1 MTGHTTA
8 DSELCWSCCLCDDVS
23 QTCAMTD
30 SLSCICQDNTMM
42 GGRTTGTAE
51 LHAARLCCEVSLRFA
66 SEVSALWNQEA
77 KEWQ

>member
-1 MTGHTTA
+1 
-8 DSELCWSCCLCDDVS
+8 
-23 QTCAMTD
+23 
-30 SLSCICQDNTMM
+30 MM

-51 LHAARLCCEVSLRFA
+51 LHAAWLCCEVSLRFA